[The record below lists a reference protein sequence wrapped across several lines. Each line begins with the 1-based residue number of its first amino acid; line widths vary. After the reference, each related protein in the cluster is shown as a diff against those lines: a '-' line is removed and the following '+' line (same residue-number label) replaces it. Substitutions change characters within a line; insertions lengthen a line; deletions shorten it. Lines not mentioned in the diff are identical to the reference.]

1 MADARADTA
10 LGQLYIGV
18 RPQPFVAGLGYWIVP
33 DAASGLATRAVQLG
47 STQALQTLGA
57 ARVEAWAAV
66 NNQPSQRVLLQYQH
80 SYLRAAADQSWPLMM
95 RTVSAGAG
103 HQSRHGQEIPSRLTP
118 GMTVARRGA
127 WGNAPCRRASRLSG
141 GCRFG

>member
-66 NNQPSQRVLLQYQH
+66 NNQPYNACSC
-80 SYLRAAADQSWPLMM
+80 SNSTATCGPP
-95 RTVSAGAG
+95 RTN
-103 HQSRHGQEIPSRLTP
+103 P
-118 GMTVARRGA
+118 GR
-127 WGNAPCRRASRLSG
+127 S
-141 GCRFG
+141 